1 VDDERNARSGSPS
14 DAERL
19 FGQALPSTEKDS
31 WLMTSTEIVLGYYT
45 QPSVPMA
52 EHHRLLSRLAALE
65 HWIAQIRQ
73 NGAFMPSDP
82 PAPSEGA
89 DDRSV
94 YDKVIENLDKR
105 IVPQPIRENIR
116 KSLDKADS
124 ALTGRPGAD
133 EALKRIAGKS

>member
-1 VDDERNARSGSPS
+1 MDDERNARSATPS

-19 FGQALPSTEKDS
+19 FGHALPSTQQE

-52 EHHRLLSRLAALE
+52 EHHRLLSRLAAAE

-94 YDKVIENLDKR
+94 YDKVIDNLDKR
-105 IVPQPIRENIR
+105 IVPEPTRTR
-116 KSLDKADS
+116 LRGALDKAD
-124 ALTGRPGAD
+124 APLTGRPGAD
-133 EALKRIAGKS
+133 EALKRISQKS